1 MISDDEINDHNSEV
15 ILCQLGRFYKSPLRA
30 ERSMSQKEEAS
41 KTIFPFFF
49 REEISISCFENFLN
63 EIGGGTSILMVG
75 PTGIEP
81 A

>member
-1 MISDDEINDHNSEV
+1 
-15 ILCQLGRFYKSPLRA
+15 
-30 ERSMSQKEEAS
+30 MSQKEEAS